1 MKLKILLIFSLLAS
15 SVIAQQHLTIFY
27 FGATSCGPCNRSEV
41 VESIK
46 EMKAKFDSVHNDYK
60 TKFVMVCMDENIAEG
75 LKFIQKYGYWN
86 EISIGSWFNNEL
98 VLANLNKTD
107 IPAAPHILIY
117 SEIFE
122 KAKYGTVLIKNKELI
137 KEILG
142 GDKIVAWVKSGMELK

>member
-1 MKLKILLIFSLLAS
+1 MRLKILLIFSLLAS

-75 LKFIQKYGYWN
+75 LKFIQKYGYWD
-86 EISIGSWFNNEL
+86 EISVGSFYHNEL
-98 VLANLNKTD
+98 ALTNLNETA
-107 IPAAPHILIY
+107 ISGVPHILIY
-117 SEIFE
+117 
-122 KAKYGTVLIKNKELI
+122 KESIMKTDQSVFRLKSRELV
-137 KEILG
+137 KEVLG